1 MTTVQSLTRALLGG
15 LFQSPVAREREF
27 FAQYRALSGDIAANR
42 ADLTPRVL
50 RGELLLERRDY
61 ERAHAD
67 FKAALAIA
75 GELDGKAGWQ
85 IAEQVMRDRAL
96 YGMEIAARKLPVA
109 DAADDVEA

>member
-15 LFQSPVAREREF
+15 LFQTPVAREREF
-27 FAQYRALSGDIAANR
+27 YAQFRALSDDIAANDSDC
-42 ADLTPRVL
+42 APRVL

-61 ERAHAD
+61 RRAHAD
-67 FKAALAIA
+67 FKAALEIA
-75 GELDGKAGWQ
+75 GELDGEAGWL

-96 YGMEIAARKLPVA
+96 YGMELAARKLPKA